1 MMAAE
6 LRELGLNI
14 IPMELAA
21 KRTPIVKGVKR
32 LKWGPYNS
40 YRPTDRCI
48 AAWQTMFPN
57 AAWGVVTGPI
67 SGVFVLDVDGEE
79 GKETLRK
86 MGVELPNTW
95 MTRTQRGGLHY
106 YFKWDDALNSL
117 PTSKYNLLNKVDI
130 RGKGGYVVS
139 YPWLSGH
146 SPKDVALAPIPRWL
160 MALVNTKPVEV
171 GNKPGWIAETLNNL
185 QQGGRH
191 EAFSKLVGRFNSA
204 GLTAED
210 IYTLLLPHAEA
221 CGLGKGELLKTA
233 QGMTK
238 RYAGQAAQPLKGL
251 SSKELLS
258 TASTT
263 RNWLVDGLFPREGV
277 GIIAGHAKIGKS
289 WLTLDLAIT
298 IAKGGLWLNKFLVE
312 PGHVLYVDEESTRDM
327 LGFRYRKLLNQKG
340 YTDANIQFLIKEG
353 FNFSTQGKVDELR
366 QIMDLLH
373 PKLLVF
379 DSLNRIH
386 RANENSASE
395 MGEVFRAVTKL
406 SKDYGCFI
414 LFTDHLPHGQDR
426 FRGSS
431 DKEAFVDAGFLAT
444 KIGNS
449 NLMVEHKYARLSD
462 PVRSFELAIMD
473 EGPEKTL
480 VRWIG

>member
-1 MMAAE
+1 MSVAE
-6 LRELGLNI
+6 LRALGLNV
-14 IPMELAA
+14 IPMDIAA
-21 KRTPIVKGVKR
+21 KRTPIIGNGVKR
-32 LKWGPYNS
+32 LKWGLFNS
-40 YRPTDRCI
+40 HRASDYCI
-48 AAWQTMFPN
+48 AAWERMFPS
-57 AAWGVVTGPI
+57 AGWGIVTGPI
-67 SGVFVLDVDGEE
+67 SGIFVLDVDGEE

-86 MGVELPNTW
+86 MGVELPVTW
-95 MTRTQRGGLHY
+95 VSKTQRGGLHY
-106 YFKWDDALNSL
+106 YFKWDDALNNL

-130 RGKGGYVVS
+130 RGRGGYVVS
-139 YPWLSGH
+139 YPWLV
-146 SPKDVALAPIPRWL
+146 SPKDVPLAPIPKWL
-160 MALVNTKPVEV
+160 MTLIYTKPVEV
-171 GNKPGWIAETLNNL
+171 GNKPGWIAETLGNL
-185 QQGGRH
+185 QEGGRH
-191 EAFSKLVGRFNSA
+191 ESMAKIIGRFNSA

-221 CGLGKGELLKTA
+221 CGLSKGDLLKMA

-251 SSKELLS
+251 SSKELLA
-258 TASTT
+258 TASVK

-298 IAKGGLWLNKFLVE
+298 IANGGAWLNKFLVE

-340 YTDANIQFLIKEG
+340 LADAKIQFLIKEG
-353 FNFSTQGKVDELR
+353 FHFSSQSKIDELR

-373 PKLLVF
+373 PKLVVF
-379 DSLNRIH
+379 DSLNRVH
-386 RANENSASE
+386 QAEENSASE
-395 MGEVFRAVTKL
+395 MREVFRAVTKL

-431 DKEAFVDAGFLAT
+431 DKEAFVDTGFLAT

-449 NLMVEHKYARLSD
+449 NLMVEHKYARLIETR
-462 PVRSFELAIMD
+462 PSFELAILD
-473 EGPEKTL
+473 EGPDKTL

>member
-6 LRELGLNI
+6 LRSLGLNV
-14 IPMELAA
+14 IPMDVAA
-21 KRTPIVKGVKR
+21 KRTPIVSGVKR
-32 LKWGPYNS
+32 LKWGPFNS
-40 YRPTDRCI
+40 YRPSDRCI
-48 AAWQTMFPN
+48 DAWTKMFPG
-57 AAWGVVTGPI
+57 ASWGVVTGPI

-79 GKETLRK
+79 GRASLQAL
-86 MGVELPNTW
+86 GVAMPQTW
-95 MTRTQRGGLHY
+95 TTRTQRGGLHY
-106 YFKWDDALNSL
+106 YFKWEDCLASL
-117 PTSKYNLLNKVDI
+117 PTTKVGVLPKVDI

-139 YPWLSGH
+139 YPWAEGLSPERV
-146 SPKDVALAPIPRWL
+146 SLAAMPTWL
-160 MALVNTKPVEV
+160 KTLVTTKPVEV
-171 GNKPGWIAETLNNL
+171 GNRPGWIAELLNNL
-185 QQGGRH
+185 TDGERH
-191 EAFSKLVGRFNSA
+191 AAMAKIIGRFNSA
-204 GLTAED
+204 GLSAED
-210 IYTLLLPHAEA
+210 IHKVLLPHAEA
-221 CGLGKGELLKTA
+221 CGLGSGELLKMS

-238 RYAGQAAQPLKGL
+238 RYASQAAQPLKGL

-298 IAKGGLWLNKFLVE
+298 VAKGGSWLNKFLVE

-353 FNFSTQGKVDELR
+353 FNFSTQGKIDELR

-414 LFTDHLPHGQDR
+414 LFTDHLPHGQER

-431 DKEAFVDAGFLAT
+431 DKEAFVDTGFLAT

-449 NLMVEHKYARLSD
+449 NLMLEHKYARLTD